1 MRRNLRI
8 KKLVAVM
15 GKMTTSKVSH
25 GGFVSFSG
33 VFVVFFEAALTG
45 GKSRCTTTYIR
56 GYIK

>member
-25 GGFVSFSG
+25 SGLVSFSG
-33 VFVVFFEAALTG
+33 VRGVFRSSYDWGE
-45 GKSRCTTTYIR
+45 K
-56 GYIK
+56 

>member
-15 GKMTTSKVSH
+15 GKMTTSKVSR

-33 VFVVFFEAALTG
+33 VRGVFRSSYDWGE
-45 GKSRCTTTYIR
+45 K
-56 GYIK
+56 

>member
-15 GKMTTSKVSH
+15 GKMTTSNVSH

-33 VFVVFFEAALTG
+33 VRGVFRSSYDG